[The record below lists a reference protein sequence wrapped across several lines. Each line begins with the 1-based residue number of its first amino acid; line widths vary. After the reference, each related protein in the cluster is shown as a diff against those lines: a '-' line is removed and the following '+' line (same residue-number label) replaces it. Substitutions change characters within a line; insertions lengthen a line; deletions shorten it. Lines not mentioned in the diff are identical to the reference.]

1 MATMR
6 LSGRAPA
13 EALLVVAVL
22 VGIVAALLVG
32 IAAAA
37 QPRCAEPPTPKEALA
52 SNDVVFAGR
61 VLETAGKGRV
71 AVVEV
76 RSIWKGG
83 DILGVTRVEGGDVES
98 PSRDDRTFETGQQY
112 VFFPRNDR
120 PPFRDDRC
128 SATTELTAAVARLE
142 PDDAHAPRSGR
153 GNSFV
158 VVLVVAIV
166 AAGVFQ
172 VRRALRSPP
181 DRRPESPNRLPPP

>member
-1 MATMR
+1 MSSMR

-13 EALLVVAVL
+13 EALLV
-22 VGIVAALLVG
+22 AAALVG
-32 IAAAA
+32 IAASAHA
-37 QPRCAEPPTPKEALA
+37 GCAEPPTPKEALT

-61 VLETAGKGRV
+61 VIETAGRGRV

-76 RSIWKGG
+76 QTIWKGG
-83 DILGVTRVEGGDVES
+83 GILGVTRVEGGDVES

-112 VFFPRNDR
+112 VFFPRNND

-128 SATTELTAAVARLE
+128 SATNELTDAVARLE

-153 GNSFV
+153 SNSFL

-172 VRRALRSPP
+172 ARRALGSSPGRRTQSA
-181 DRRPESPNRLPPP
+181 DRLRPP